1 MARLVCIAGLVSC
14 IVGAARADAQQATP
28 AVAVR
33 TFTLRSMR
41 PQDAAQLVAP
51 YTVSPNA
58 GVFEAGGS
66 VPAITVRETPQML
79 ARIDSLLRVYDR
91 PPRAVV
97 VRFQLLAASDTAT
110 RDPSVAA
117 AVDSALRKLLPFAGY
132 RLISE
137 GIATASEGEPFSL
150 TLAGAGE
157 RFALNGS
164 VGAIGTEAGKET
176 ARIGIS
182 LSRVG
187 AVIEAG
193 RRVASDVL
201 LSTGVSL
208 PLGQTVVV
216 GSAAPGGRARPLIL
230 VMRPEL
236 VPSERR

>member
-1 MARLVCIAGLVSC
+1 MTRLVPIVTLVWC
-14 IVGAARADAQQATP
+14 IVDAPRVHAQQGVP

-41 PQDAAQLVAP
+41 PEDAAQLIAP
-51 YTVSPNA
+51 YALSPNA
-58 GVFEAGGS
+58 GVFQAGAS
-66 VPAITVRETPQML
+66 VPAITVRETPQVL

-110 RDPSVAA
+110 REASIAA
-117 AVDSALRKLLPFAGY
+117 IDSALRKLLPFAGY
-132 RLISE
+132 RLLSE

-150 TLAGAGE
+150 TLAAAGE

-164 VGAIGTEAGKET
+164 VGAIGAERGKET
-176 ARIGIS
+176 ARIGIR

-187 AVIEAG
+187 ASLEAG
-193 RRVASDVL
+193 RRVSGDDL

-216 GSAAPGGRARPLIL
+216 GSAAPGGRARPLVL
-230 VMRPEL
+230 VMRSEL
-236 VPSERR
+236 VPSVNP